1 MTPRP
6 VKSHARSHA
15 RPRAAP
21 LAARPLSELAVLV
34 RFGELVVALAAQHVS
49 RIVMADEA
57 EEVPGAASS
66 VRIGDAV
73 LPAWELGDLLALSEP
88 PAAWVILATSDEPGA
103 PRFALGTGPCVAVAS
118 HGAVS
123 PLPPGVVS
131 VPPAAVL
138 GVFIT
143 DPALR
148 ERGLGQLGVRI
159 DPVRLIGA
167 SAIAA
172 AARRGER

>member
-6 VKSHARSHA
+6 VK
-15 RPRAAP
+15 PRAVAP
-21 LAARPLSELAVLV
+21 HAARALAELAVIV
-34 RFGELVVALAAQHVS
+34 RFGELVVALPAQRVS
-49 RIVMADEA
+49 RIAMADEVVA
-57 EEVPGAASS
+57 VPGAPAS

-73 LPAWELGDLLALSEP
+73 LPAWELGKLLALAEA
-88 PAAWVILATSDEPGA
+88 PAAWLILTTGDEPDA
-103 PRFALGTGPCVAVAS
+103 PRIALGTGPCVAVSA
-118 HGAVS
+118 HDEVS

-138 GVFIT
+138 GVFVT

-148 ERGLGQLGVRI
+148 KRGLGPLGVRI
-159 DPVRLIGA
+159 DPVRLIGP
-167 SAIAA
+167 SAIN

>member
-6 VKSHARSHA
+6 VKPHA

-21 LAARPLSELAVLV
+21 LTARALSELAVLV

-57 EEVPGAASS
+57 EEVPGAPSS

-73 LPAWELGDLLALSEP
+73 LPAWELGDLLALSEA
-88 PAAWVILATSDEPGA
+88 PAAWVVLAAGDEPGA
-103 PRFALGTGPCVAVAS
+103 PRFALGTGPCIAVSS
-118 HGAVS
+118 HDAVS

-131 VPPAAVL
+131 VPPAAVI
-138 GVFIT
+138 GVFVT
-143 DPALR
+143 DPTLR
-148 ERGLGQLGVRI
+148 ERGLGPLGVRI

-167 SAIAA
+167 AAIAA

>member
-1 MTPRP
+1 M
-6 VKSHARSHA
+6 VQ
-15 RPRAAP
+15 
-21 LAARPLSELAVLV
+21 
-34 RFGELVVALAAQHVS
+34 FGELVVALAAQHVS

-57 EEVPGAASS
+57 VAVPGAPAS

-73 LPAWELGDLLALSEP
+73 LPAWELGKLLALAGP
-88 PAAWVILATSDEPGA
+88 PAAWLVLTTGDEPNA
-103 PRFALGTGPCVAVAS
+103 PRIALGTGPCVAVS
-118 HGAVS
+118 PHGEIS

-131 VPPAAVL
+131 APPAAVL
-138 GVFIT
+138 GVFVT

-148 ERGLGQLGVRI
+148 ERGIGQLGVRL

-172 AARRGER
+172 ARRGAR

>member
-1 MTPRP
+1 VTPQP
-6 VKSHARSHA
+6 IRSRA
-15 RPRAAP
+15 AAP
-21 LAARPLSELAVLV
+21 LARRALSELAVIV
-34 RFGELVVALAAQHVS
+34 RFDALVVALPAQHVS
-49 RIVMADEA
+49 RIAMADEA
-57 EEVPGAASS
+57 VPVTGGSS

-73 LPAWELGDLLALSEP
+73 LPAWELGKLLALGEP
-88 PAAWVILATSDEPGA
+88 PAAWLILATGDEPNA
-103 PRFALGTGPCVAVAS
+103 PRIALGTGPCVAVSA
-118 HGAVS
+118 HAEVS

-131 VPPAAVL
+131 APPAAVL
-138 GVFIT
+138 GVFVT

-148 ERGLGQLGVRI
+148 ERGLGPLGVRI

>member
-6 VKSHARSHA
+6 ART
-15 RPRAAP
+15 RVAAP
-21 LAARPLSELAVLV
+21 LATRALSELAVLV
-34 RFGELVVALAAQHVS
+34 RFGELVVAMAAQHVS
-49 RIVMADEA
+49 RIAMADEA
-57 EEVPGAASS
+57 VALPGPPAS
-66 VRIGDAV
+66 VQIGDTV
-73 LPAWELGDLLALSEP
+73 LPAWELGKLLALADP
-88 PAAWVILATSDEPGA
+88 PAAWVILETGDEPDA
-103 PRFALGTGPCVAVAS
+103 PRIALGTGPCIAVSS
-118 HGAVS
+118 HGDIS

-131 VPPAAVL
+131 APPAAVL

-148 ERGLGQLGVRI
+148 ERGIGHLGVRI

-172 AARRGER
+172 ARRGAR